1 MGGFLYLGKLSQ
13 IKPFNLFD
21 GSPYIQIFKRG
32 RSNHTSMR
40 ANLPTGAH
48 QDLTC
53 RSNFYS
59 LNVLDIFWYLTCSK
73 PLSPYRR
80 KYLDWLVSIFKEWTS
95 LGFFFWLLICRSTLP
110 NIWTSPVLMW
120 KHLGNTFLT
129 FFILWKCLGNIVYLL
144 SIGPLHV
151 NLLKSWIIFWDV
163 TIYLQQEPR
172 KPLMMISDIV
182 CVSWVC
188 KKREATDYWAGLCHN
203 FWFWGENYIFK
214 TKI

>member
-1 MGGFLYLGKLSQ
+1 MFWIYFG
-13 IKPFNLFD
+13 I
-21 GSPYIQIFKRG
+21 SPAASHYHRI
-32 RSNHTSMR
+32 
-40 ANLPTGAH
+40 
-48 QDLTC
+48 
-53 RSNFYS
+53 
-59 LNVLDIFWYLTCSK
+59 
-73 PLSPYRR
+73 
-80 KYLDWLVSIFKEWTS
+80 EE
-95 LGFFFWLLICRSTLP
+95 
-110 NIWTSPVLMW
+110 NIWTGWSAFLKNGYNWEIFLISSGSSAGQLYLLVPKIWMSPVLMW

-188 KKREATDYWAGLCHN
+188 KKKRPQTIELVSAITLDFLGKITFSKKSLFSGDWRHPLPLAYN
-203 FWFWGENYIFK
+203 WFWQLV
-214 TKI
+214 

>member
-1 MGGFLYLGKLSQ
+1 MGN
-13 IKPFNLFD
+13 IFD
-21 GSPYIQIFKRG
+21 LI
-32 RSNHTSMR
+32 
-40 ANLPTGAH
+40 
-48 QDLTC
+48 
-53 RSNFYS
+53 
-59 LNVLDIFWYLTCSK
+59 W
-73 PLSPYRR
+73 
-80 KYLDWLVSIFKEWTS
+80 
-95 LGFFFWLLICRSTLP
+95 LICRSTLSFGAEYLDL
-110 NIWTSPVLMW
+110 TCVDVETFE
-120 KHLGNTFLT
+120 KHLLT

-214 TKI
+214 KKYNWFWQWKKSGMFYVLVTPLTPKIRKPQI